1 MADPFGRGRPT
12 SLTPE
17 VQATIVE
24 CIGEGLYMEHAA
36 GCAGVGDRTVRDWLK
51 RGETGEEPYASFSA
65 AVKVAEATAA
75 RDALGRVRRATTG
88 EGSHPWQASAWL
100 LERRFR
106 GKYGRSYVEADKET
120 GEVIDPTTPEGRA
133 KAVADL
139 KRLPAEMLR
148 EALGEE
154 S

>member
-1 MADPFGRGRPT
+1 
-12 SLTPE
+12 

-24 CIGEGLYMEHAA
+24 CIGEGLYMVHAA
-36 GCAGVGDRTVRDWLK
+36 ALAGVTDRAARGWLA
-51 RGETGEEPYASFSA
+51 RGETGEEPYASFLS
-65 AVKVAEATAA
+65 AVKVAEATS
-75 RDALGRVRRATTG
+75 LRRAMAAVRG
-88 EGSHPWQASAWL
+88 AKSGPDSHPWQASAWFM
-100 LERRFR
+100 ERRYR
-106 GKYGRSYVEADKET
+106 EGYGRSFVQADKDT

-139 KRLPAEMLR
+139 KRLPADMLR

>member
-24 CIGEGLYMEHAA
+24 CIGEGLYMNHAA
-36 GCAGVGDRTVRDWLK
+36 ACAGVTDRSVREWMT
-51 RGETGEEPYASFSA
+51 RGANGEEPYAAFCS
-65 AVKVAEATAA
+65 AVKIAEATAA
-75 RDALGRVRRATTG
+75 RDALGRVRRAATG
-88 EGSHPWQASAWL
+88 EGSHPWQASAWF

-106 GKYGRSYVEADKET
+106 GQYGRSYVEADKET

-139 KRLPAEMLR
+139 KRLPADMLR